1 MAYTR
6 VNWEDLPS
14 TNTPRNATNLNKMDK
29 GIKDVDDAL
38 TTLSGSLATV
48 ATSGSYDD
56 LSNKPSLATV
66 ATSGSYNDL
75 SNKPTIPTVNNATL
89 TITQNGTSMGT
100 FTANQSTNKTIAL
113 TNTTYSNATTS
124 ASGLM
129 SSTDK
134 GRLDNIYTY
143 SSSEQRVGT
152 WIDGKPL
159 YRKVIEF
166 TTSASNVTTWT
177 NCATIS
183 NLKRPIDIHGFLEYN
198 STTSSYVPT
207 FESSSQRLQFS
218 FTGNNVQYQS
228 AGFGSKKVFAVVLY
242 TKTTD

>member
-6 VNWEDLPS
+6 VNWEDSPS
-14 TNTPRNATNLNKMDK
+14 TETAINATNLDIMDK
-29 GIKDVDDAL
+29 GIKDLEDS
-38 TTLSGSLATV
+38 LS
-48 ATSGSYDD
+48 
-56 LSNKPSLATV
+56 TV

-124 ASGLM
+124 ANGLM

-134 GRLDNIYTY
+134 GRLDNVYTY
-143 SSSEQRVGT
+143 SSNEQRVGT

-159 YRKVIEF
+159 YRKVINF
-166 TTSASNVTTWT
+166 TTSSSNVTTWT
-177 NCATIS
+177 NCATIA
-183 NLKRPIDIHGFLEYN
+183 NLKRPINISGFLEYN
-198 STTSSYVPT
+198 STTSSIIPT
-207 FESSSQRLQFS
+207 FESSNQRLQFS
-218 FTGNNVQYQS
+218 FSGNNVQYQS
-228 AGFGSKKVFAVVLY
+228 VSFASMKVYAVVLY

>member
-14 TNTPRNATNLNKMDK
+14 TATPRNATNLNIMDK
-29 GIKDVDDAL
+29 GIKDLEDS
-38 TTLSGSLATV
+38 LS
-48 ATSGSYDD
+48 
-56 LSNKPSLATV
+56 TV

-75 SNKPTIPTVNNATL
+75 SDKPTIPTVNNATL

-124 ASGLM
+124 ANGLM

-166 TTSASNVTTWT
+166 TTSSSNVTTWT
-177 NCATIS
+177 TCATIA
-183 NLKRPIDIHGFLEYN
+183 NLKRPIDINGFLEFN

-218 FTGNNVQYQS
+218 FTGNNVQYQA
-228 AGFGSKKVFAVVLY
+228 AGFGSKKVYAVVLY

>member
-6 VNWEDLPS
+6 VNWEDSPS
-14 TNTPRNATNLNKMDK
+14 TATPRNATNLNIMDK
-29 GIKDVDDAL
+29 GIKDLEDS
-38 TTLSGSLATV
+38 LS
-48 ATSGSYDD
+48 
-56 LSNKPSLATV
+56 TV

-124 ASGLM
+124 ANGLM

-134 GRLDNIYTY
+134 GRLDNVYTY
-143 SSSEQRVGT
+143 SSNEQRVGT

-159 YRKVIEF
+159 YRKVINF
-166 TTSASNVTTWT
+166 TTSSSNVTTWT
-177 NCATIS
+177 NCATIA
-183 NLKRPIDIHGFLEYN
+183 NLKRPINISGFLEYN
-198 STTSSYVPT
+198 STTSSIIPT
-207 FESSSQRLQFS
+207 FESSNQRLQFS
-218 FTGNNVQYQS
+218 FSGNNVQYQS
-228 AGFGSKKVFAVVLY
+228 VSFASMKVYAVVLY